1 MEFRRQFLAGLLELL
16 DLLLQVGDLFF
27 SNLLVFWQH
36 AELVENFVVSLGSF
50 LLSRWLSALEI
61 LQRFE
66 KSGLCLISLE
76 GLLLVFFDITKIAD
90 ACALSE
96 FSQDV
101 TFGNLI
107 DLLLVL
113 GEVEGCFS
121 RV

>member
-1 MEFRRQFLAGLLELL
+1 M
-16 DLLLQVGDLFF
+16 
-27 SNLLVFWQH
+27 
-36 AELVENFVVSLGSF
+36 
-50 LLSRWLSALEI
+50 EI

-66 KSGLCLISLE
+66 KSGLYLISLE
-76 GLLLVFFDITKIAD
+76 GLLLVFFDITEIAD
-90 ACALSE
+90 AGALSE